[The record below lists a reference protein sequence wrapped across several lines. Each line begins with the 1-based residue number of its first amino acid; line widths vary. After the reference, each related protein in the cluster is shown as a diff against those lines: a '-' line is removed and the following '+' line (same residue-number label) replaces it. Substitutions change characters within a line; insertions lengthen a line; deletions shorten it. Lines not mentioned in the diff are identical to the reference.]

1 MPIRIK
7 KVCLFILIAAVSVT
21 ALAMAGAFVAV
32 PLVGAHGALVIE
44 NVDAG
49 LLSSNLTEIID
60 RFAFSEPWKPADDAA
75 AVESVGTLDVLPY
88 NPLGDDRCLRVTAPE
103 GAGSVSVVREYAY
116 PMNFSAARWLSFG
129 VCLPDDPGRSFIASV
144 KVTWLDGTQYTASA
158 PVSGRTWNAVL
169 CKIADGMAGAGGGLV
184 SVIELTLTA
193 ADTLGFT
200 AYFDTLGLSSYDGF
214 YTAMKCLSDKWYAGG
229 GLLELPGDGTMTLYA
244 EDTDPF
250 IETVALRYNNFAG
263 TDALRVRLANGAGCK
278 SVTLYY
284 TTYESPDFSTE
295 RSRTVEIQAASAP
308 QTLYLPVT
316 SDYVGQIR
324 LVFNGELR
332 GDIKIHSITPVSTY
346 VSRDIGYADIMS
358 CKVTSSETIRIEGTL
373 TEPALKK
380 LRGTNIQ
387 LYELECWQTADAA
400 TLAALTPIDSV
411 GALHSFAFEFPL
423 YRSDGTSRINSKFAL
438 TAIRDGVPVLL
449 DGYKYITNPE
459 YLAQIETQPSRPTLI
474 RGASPAAGE
483 PYGGTAQTV
492 IEVSMPE
499 LMTLTGSGVTFTSD
513 GVVYAADSEFVQ
525 RLDELV
531 RRNTENGVRVYLRLT
546 TRYTGSTA
554 ENRVFNY
561 PGSAGT
567 AVYAAFNT
575 ATVSGIG
582 YLRAACEFLASRYS
596 AGDYQSGRVY
606 GYIIGCSVETA
617 YKYYN
622 LGAAPLS
629 DFVTAYGN
637 ALRIA
642 YNAVRSTAGA
652 GPEVYA
658 AFGSTWDTDLSAGS
672 RYVYDSRS
680 VIDALDNMYGEEGDI
695 GWQPAFDPYPEEQGY
710 LAYADRSAG
719 ADYSA
724 DRITFANLD
733 LLCSYFMRQQLYYNG
748 VYRGILLCERPA
760 SVARAYLDPVTATA
774 DYIYAVYK
782 LTGINYSI
790 VNGFIISHANIIDPQ
805 VFAKIDTQDSI
816 AVSEPYKAV
825 LGIDEWRE
833 LIPAFDE
840 GAAVRRYVTETQI
853 SSAPPAGLGKYRLW
867 SFSDGTA
874 GWVGTLDCE
883 SISGGNT
890 FDGRENLL
898 RIKLSPR
905 THRGGVYADF
915 EYRYDLS
922 IAPALG
928 FSMQLAALPDGVDG
942 AEMTLILTDGTSIAR
957 ATGHIEPGRWNDI
970 YADFSSFAGI
980 RGCTRL
986 ALMLRGTVKADDGT
1000 VSYTDIGEP
1009 VVMLGEI
1016 KAYSGQYGDTELEK
1030 LFDDARDA
1038 ALSQNTRKI
1047 NTGLVWIA
1055 SCIIMLT
1062 ASLWTVYIL
1071 ARLRRRTGE

>member
-1 MPIRIK
+1 MPFRIK
-7 KVCLFILIAAVSVT
+7 KVWLFTLITAVSAT
-21 ALAMAGAFVAV
+21 ALTMAGAFLAA
-32 PLVGAHGALVIE
+32 PAVGAHNATVLE
-44 NVDAG
+44 NVDAD
-49 LLSSNLTEIID
+49 LLSANLTEIID
-60 RFAFSEPWKPADDAA
+60 RFAIAEPWKPTDGTTTAEAVGVLDA
-75 AVESVGTLDVLPY
+75 LPY
-88 NPLGDDRCLRVTAPE
+88 SPLTDDSCLRVTAPA
-103 GAGSVSVVREYAY
+103 GAASASVVRQYAY
-116 PMNFSAARWLSFG
+116 PLNFLPAKWLSFG
-129 VCLPDDPGRSFIASV
+129 VCLPDDPDRSFIASV
-144 KVTWLDGTQYTASA
+144 KVTWLDGVQYTASA
-158 PVSGRTWNAVL
+158 PVSGRTWNAVM
-169 CKIADGMAGAGGGLV
+169 CRIADGLPGAGSGLV
-184 SVIELTLTA
+184 SSIELTLTA
-193 ADTLGFT
+193 GDTLGFT
-200 AYFDTLGLSSYDGF
+200 AYFDTLGISSYDGF
-214 YTAMKCLSDKWYAGG
+214 YTAMTCLSDKWYAGG
-229 GLLELPGDGTMTLYA
+229 GLLELSGDGTLTLYA
-244 EDTDPF
+244 EDADPF
-250 IETVALRYNNFAG
+250 IETTALRYNSFSS

-284 TTYESPDFSTE
+284 TTYESPDFSSE
-295 RSRTVEIQAASAP
+295 RSCTVEIQAAAAP
-308 QTLYLPVT
+308 QTVYLPVT

-324 LVFNGELR
+324 LMFNGELR
-332 GDIKIHSITPVSTY
+332 GDIKILSITPVSTY
-346 VSRDIGYADIMS
+346 VSRDAGYADITS
-358 CKVTSSETIRIEGTL
+358 CKATSANTIRIEGTL

-380 LRGTNIQ
+380 LRGTTLQ

-400 TLAALTPIDSV
+400 TLATLTPLESV
-411 GALHSFAFEFPL
+411 GAIHSFAFEFPL
-423 YRSDGTSRINSKFAL
+423 YRDDGTSRINSKFAL
-438 TAIRDGVPVLL
+438 TAIRDGEPVLL

-459 YLAQIETQPSRPTLI
+459 YLAPVETQPSRQTLI
-474 RGASPAAGE
+474 RGASPVTGE
-483 PYGGTAQTV
+483 PYGGAAQTV

-546 TRYTGSTA
+546 TRYTGSSA

-561 PGSAGT
+561 PGSAGS

-575 ATVSGIG
+575 ATVSGTG

-596 AGDYQSGRVY
+596 AGEYQNGRVY

-622 LGAAPLS
+622 LGSAPLS

-658 AFGSTWDTDLSAGS
+658 AFGSTWDTNLTAGS
-672 RYVYDSRS
+672 RHVYDSRS
-680 VIDALDNMYGEEGDI
+680 VIDALDNMFGEEGDI
-695 GWQPAFDPYPEEQGY
+695 GWQPAFDPYPEEDGY
-710 LAYADRSAG
+710 LAYADRTAG

-724 DRITFANLD
+724 DRITIANLD

-748 VYRGILLCERPA
+748 AYRGILLCERPVP
-760 SVARAYLDPVTATA
+760 VARAYLDPMAATA

-790 VNGFIISHANIIDPQ
+790 VNGFIISHAHAIDPN

-816 AVSEPYKAV
+816 AVTEPYKAV
-825 LGIDEWRE
+825 IGIGEWRE

-840 GAAVRRYVTETQI
+840 GAAVKRYVTETEI
-853 SSAPPAGLGKYRLW
+853 SPDLPTGLGKYTLW

-874 GWVGTLDCE
+874 GWSGTLDCE
-883 SISGGNT
+883 SISGGNS
-890 FDGRENLL
+890 FDGHENLL
-898 RIKLSPR
+898 RIKLSP
-905 THRGGVYADF
+905 HSQQGGVYADF
-915 EYRYDLS
+915 EYKYDLS

-928 FSMQLAALPDGVDG
+928 FSMLLAALPDGVDG
-942 AEMTLILTDGTSIAR
+942 AELTIILTDGTNIAR
-957 ATGHIEPGRWNDI
+957 ATGYIEPGKWNDI

-980 RGCTRL
+980 RACTRL
-986 ALMLRGTVKADDGT
+986 AVMLRGTVKADDGT
-1000 VSYTDIGEP
+1000 VIYTDIGEP

-1016 KAYSGQYGDTELEK
+1016 NAYSVQYSDTELEK

-1047 NTGLVWIA
+1047 NTALVWIT
-1055 SCIIMLT
+1055 SCIIMVA
-1062 ASLWTVYIL
+1062 ASLWTVYIM
-1071 ARLRRRTGE
+1071 ARLRRKTGE